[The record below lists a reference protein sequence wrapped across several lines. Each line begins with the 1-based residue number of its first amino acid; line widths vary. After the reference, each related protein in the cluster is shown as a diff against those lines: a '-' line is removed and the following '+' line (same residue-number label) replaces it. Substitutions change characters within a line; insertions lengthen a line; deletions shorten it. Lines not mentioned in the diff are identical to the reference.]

1 MLMVCCCA
9 GHVQGIIHRDIKP
22 DNIGVQPDFT
32 VKLFDWGEA
41 LMLSKLQHLTDKQ
54 LIKVAAVAGT
64 PLYMA
69 PELLLYLTKKGTS
82 SGSSAD
88 VTSSSDCSSASSAP
102 GACAQSGCSCW
113 GAASQP
119 HQQQKSAL
127 RQLATPKLDIWG
139 LGTVVYLLLAGKDI
153 LCDSYDLED
162 MADVVSASSGIRLPS
177 SVRASAAAR
186 DFLARVLEREPAKRA
201 CAKELLGHPW
211 LAGMSAAH
219 AKRLDATN
227 VKPRHGLSL
236 PMSRSSE
243 QTAAYVIA
251 AHRGLRLAR
260 DSSSAPDTP
269 SSEGAEMLTD
279 TTEFE

>member
-1 MLMVCCCA
+1 MTSCCA
-9 GHVQGIIHRDIKP
+9 GHVQGIVHRDIKP
-22 DNIGVQPDFT
+22 DNIGVQPDFS

-41 LMLSKLQHLTDKQ
+41 LMLSQLQHLTDKQ
-54 LIKVAAVAGT
+54 LTKVAAVAGT

-69 PELLLYLTKKGTS
+69 PELLLHLTNKGTS
-82 SGSSAD
+82 SGSSID
-88 VTSSSDCSSASSAP
+88 VTSSSDCSSTTP

-113 GAASQP
+113 GAASQS

-127 RQLATPKLDIWG
+127 LQLATPKLDIWG

-153 LCDSYDLED
+153 LCNSYDLED
-162 MADVVSASSGIRLPS
+162 MADIVSANSGIKLPS
-177 SVRASAAAR
+177 SVQASAAAR
-186 DFLARVLEREPAKRA
+186 DFLVRALERDPAKRA

-219 AKRLDATN
+219 AKRLDAVDVN
-227 VKPRHGLSL
+227 PRLGLSL

-269 SSEGAEMLTD
+269 SSEGAEVLTD
-279 TTEFE
+279 TSEFE